1 MRGWTAIDTIVMIT
15 YIAGIVT
22 FGSMFARRQKN
33 VGDFF
38 LAGRSFKWLPIAL
51 SIISA
56 DLSAIS
62 YMGAPAMSFQK
73 DLRYALSILILPF
86 AVLIAVSVVVQVFYR
101 LKVFTVYEYL
111 ERRFDVSVRS
121 LAAFLFLLTR
131 GGWLATVIY
140 APALALSVVS
150 GMNLTLCIL
159 ATGLLTT
166 LYACLGG
173 MEAVIWCDVIHFCV
187 LTFGIILA
195 LGFILYDFG
204 GSASAV
210 WALAAESGHTR
221 MASFDWHLSAE
232 FTVWALIA
240 MGIVGNLSSYGV
252 DQVIVQRYLTAR
264 SLSEVIKS
272 AVGQSLLVIPVT
284 LGLYLVGTGFVAYY
298 HQHPEMMKS
307 LLSIDPSDPAKAMDR
322 VFPHFITYAMPIGI
336 SGLVI
341 AGIMAATMS
350 SVDSGVNSL
359 TTVAIVDFYKRFFH
373 RPWKD
378 ERHYLIAARVGTVLI
393 GVSATVAA
401 LFVGQLGRILEITG
415 KISGLLVGPIVAMF
429 FLGVLTKRANTPGV
443 FLGTLAGLGTVACVA
458 SSTTVFWLWYSAIG
472 LVASTL
478 AGLLISLCLQPW
490 CKPYSS
496 ETLTGGS

>member
-1 MRGWTAIDTIVMIT
+1 MRGWTTLDTGVMVV

-22 FGSMFARRQKN
+22 FGSLFARRQKN

-38 LAGRSFKWLPIAL
+38 LAGRSFRWLPIAL
-51 SIISA
+51 SVISA

-73 DLRYALSILILPF
+73 DLRYALSILILPI
-86 AVLIAVSVVVQVFYR
+86 AVLIAVSVVVQMFYR

-111 ERRFDVSVRS
+111 ERRFHVSIRS
-121 LAAFLFLLTR
+121 LAAVLFMLTR

-140 APALALSVVS
+140 TPALALSVVS
-150 GMNLTLCIL
+150 GMNLTLCIM

-166 LYACLGG
+166 VYACLGG

-187 LTFGIILA
+187 LTLGIVLA

-204 GSASAV
+204 GNAGAIWRIASEA
-210 WALAAESGHTR
+210 GHTR
-221 MASFDWHLSAE
+221 MVSFDWHLSAE
-232 FTVWALIA
+232 FTVWGLIV
-240 MGIVGNLSSYGV
+240 MGLVVNLSSYGV

-264 SLSEVIKS
+264 SLREVVKS
-272 AVGQSLLVIPVT
+272 AVGQSILVLPVM
-284 LGLYLVGTGFVAYY
+284 LGLYLVGTGFAAYY
-298 HQHPEMMKS
+298 HQHPEMMQS
-307 LLSIDPSDPAKAMDR
+307 LLSIDPGHPSKSMDR
-322 VFPHFITYAMPIGI
+322 VFPHFITYAMPMGI

-378 ERHYLIAARVGTVLI
+378 ERHYLVAARVGTAVI
-393 GVSATVAA
+393 GVGATGAA
-401 LFVGQLGRILEITG
+401 FFVGQLGTILEITG
-415 KISGLLVGPIVAMF
+415 KISGFLVGPIVGMF
-429 FLGVLTKRANTPGV
+429 LLGVLTKRANTPGV
-443 FLGTLAGLGTVACVA
+443 FLGTLAGLGLVAWVA
-458 SSTTVFWLWYSAIG
+458 TRTDVFWLWYSGIG
-472 LVASTL
+472 LASSATS
-478 AGLLISLCLQPW
+478 GLCLSLCLKRW
-490 CKPYSS
+490 SKPCPSI
-496 ETLTGGS
+496 